1 MMPDTLAA
9 WDTAALRLAPAA
21 RAAEVAPGLPLAG
34 ADAAWRRARAGWRG
48 ERLAGVGIAAVVHGV
63 LAVAVLVH
71 WVVER
76 PVKVEVPPVVM
87 IQPPKPLEPP
97 RQAMAADRP
106 ALFQPRPLA
115 VVTPPVAIEVPATAP
130 VVAAPPAPPP
140 PAPAVPAGTGTA
152 AASFQELLMA
162 HLERHKR
169 YPAAARRQMQQG
181 VVQVAFTMDRGGH
194 VLAVRLARSSG
205 YSILDDEAL
214 AVLRRADPLPALPPD
229 RGAAADFVVPIS
241 FSLQRRG

>member
-9 WDTAALRLAPAA
+9 WDAAPLRRAPAG
-21 RAAEVAPGLPLAG
+21 RAAQAAPGRPLAG
-34 ADAAWRRARAGWRG
+34 VDAPWRRIRSRRPG
-48 ERLAGVGIAAVVHGV
+48 ERLAGMAVAAGVHVV

-76 PVKVEVPPVVM
+76 PVTVDVPPVVM

-97 RQAMAADRP
+97 RRAMAADRP
-106 ALFQPRPLA
+106 TLFQPRPLT
-115 VVTPPVAIEVPATAP
+115 VVTPPVAIEVPTTAP

-140 PAPAVPAGTGTA
+140 PAPAVPAGTGVA
-152 AASFQELLMA
+152 APSFQELLMA

-194 VLAVRLARSSG
+194 VQAVRLARSSG

-229 RGAAADFVVPIS
+229 RGASADFVVPIS
-241 FSLQRRG
+241 FSLQQRG